1 MTDSIV
7 DWKAPSRAAHPAR
20 DAALRSY
27 DAVCRK
33 AKDEW
38 LALFTEDGWIEDPV
52 GTSIF
57 DKDGVG
63 HHGPAG
69 RAAFW
74 DMTIANV
81 DRFVFEITDSFA
93 AGSECANV
101 GTIYTTM
108 NGYQIATEGAFVY
121 RVDDTGKLVSLRA
134 IWEWDR
140 AMATAR
146 KLDQA

>member
-1 MTDSIV
+1 MSDSTV
-7 DWKAPSRAAHPAR
+7 EWKAPSKAAHPAR

-38 LALFTEDGWIEDPV
+38 LALFTDDGWIEDPV

-57 DKDGVG
+57 DPNGEG
-63 HHGPAG
+63 HHGPEG
-69 RAAFW
+69 RSAFW
-74 DMTIANV
+74 DKTIGTV

-93 AGSECANV
+93 SGNECANV
-101 GTIYTTM
+101 GTIHTTM
-108 NGYQIATEGAFVY
+108 NGYQIDTEGVFIY
-121 RVDDTGKLVSLRA
+121 RVGDNGKLISLRA

-146 KLDQA
+146 KLD

>member
-1 MTDSIV
+1 MSDSIV
-7 DWKAPSRAAHPAR
+7 DWKEPSKAAHPAR

-38 LALFTEDGWIEDPV
+38 LALFTDDGWIEDPI
-52 GTSIF
+52 GPSMF
-57 DKDGVG
+57 DPEDKG
-63 HHGPAG
+63 HHGADG
-69 RAAFW
+69 RSAFW
-74 DMTIANV
+74 DKTIGTV

-93 AGSECANV
+93 AGHECANV
-101 GTIYTTM
+101 GTIHTTM
-108 NGYQIATEGAFVY
+108 NGYQIDTEGVFVY
-121 RVDDTGKLVSLRA
+121 RVDDDGKLVSLRA

-146 KLDQA
+146 KLEQ